1 MALFDANGPRVLQDQ
16 WSYFSFDEPALDDP
30 PRVACDSEGLPESFG
45 TPEWA
50 DQVFGSGLV
59 GGKFHRSR
67 ISHKHQMRI
76 GDANLPV
83 EGYENVAAYMLE
95 FLRTQGIVSRW
106 KAQPFSWLITPEGGW
121 KTPDFL
127 VELQEDLLLVILQV
141 KSRRFLT
148 AEVDAEHRRESA
160 LAGARGIRH
169 AVWTDK
175 KPLDTSA
182 RDLFF
187 HLRKARN
194 TAFREAELN
203 NLVEE
208 VQRLERVSALDLANL
223 GHDPALIPLAV
234 MKNAVHINF
243 MRKLDADTL
252 VCSTPV
258 VDGRELLLGGWNSST
273 NWWDS
278 L

>member
-1 MALFDANGPRVLQDQ
+1 MALFDADGPRVLEGQ
-16 WSYFSFDEPALDDP
+16 WPYLSFDEPALEAA
-30 PRVACDSEGLPESFG
+30 PRVSCDSNGLPKSFG
-45 TPEWA
+45 TSEWA

-59 GGKFHRSR
+59 GGKLHRSR
-67 ISHKHQMRI
+67 ISHRHQMSI
-76 GDANLPV
+76 GNTYLPI
-83 EGYENVAAYMLE
+83 EGYENLAAYILE

-127 VELQEDLLLVILQV
+127 VELQEDLLLVILQI
-141 KSRRFLT
+141 KSKRFLT
-148 AEVDAEHRRESA
+148 AEVDAEHRCESA
-160 LAGARGIRH
+160 LAGPRGVRH
-169 AVWTDK
+169 AVWTDR
-175 KPLDTSA
+175 KPLDTPA

-194 TAFREAELN
+194 AAFREAELN
-203 NLVEE
+203 SLVQE
-208 VQRLERVSALDLANL
+208 VQRLERVSALDLARL

-252 VCSTPV
+252 VCSAPV
-258 VDGRELLLGGWNSST
+258 ADGRELFLGGWNSST
-273 NWWDS
+273 DWWDS

>member
-1 MALFDANGPRVLQDQ
+1 MALFDAEGLRVLKDQ
-16 WSYFSFDEPALDDP
+16 WPYFSFDEPAQEDA
-30 PRVACDSEGLPESFG
+30 PRVACDSNGLPKSFG
-45 TPEWA
+45 TSEWA
-50 DQVFGSGLV
+50 DQVFRSGLV
-59 GGKFHRSR
+59 GGKLHRSR
-67 ISHKHQMRI
+67 ISHRHQMRI
-76 GDANLPV
+76 GDTYLPI
-83 EGYENVAAYMLE
+83 EGYENLAAYILE
-95 FLRTQGIVSRW
+95 FLTTQGIVSRW

-127 VELQEDLLLVILQV
+127 VELQEDLLLVILQI
-141 KSRRFLT
+141 KSKRFLT

-160 LAGARGIRH
+160 LAGPMGVRH
-169 AVWTDK
+169 AVWTDR
-175 KPLDTSA
+175 KPLDTPA

-203 NLVEE
+203 SLVQE
-208 VQRLERVSALDLANL
+208 VQRLERVSALDLAYL